1 MLPHLFLLHSFL
13 LEHGA
18 MGTAAGVNAE
28 TGTRVVS
35 QALAN
40 TLHNVTMTHCSPHF
54 ASQVKANSQLT

>member
-1 MLPHLFLLHSFL
+1 MLPYLFLLYTFL

-40 TLHNVTMTHCSPHF
+40 TLHNVKITHCSPRF
-54 ASQVKANSQLT
+54 TSQVKANSQLT